1 MKIIKKEILPF
12 FILISL
18 IISELFMEKINILRY
33 SDEVIAI
40 FSIIY
45 IILKLTL
52 TQYKK
57 KCPTNIIKLILV
69 VIVLIIIGLISNI
82 TAKIQTNLFIIIV
95 DIISNFKIVFISVA
109 MYMMLNKETA
119 NDILKKLNVM
129 SKIFIILGI
138 IFGIL
143 SLFFNLGMRGEYRY
157 GIYCFNFIFSQ
168 AHIYSMFLLFALLV
182 VAFNAKRDKIF
193 FLYWILVDIQLILTT
208 KGTSIMT
215 CICSFLIYI
224 YIYKKGKIKLRM
236 IIPIGIAIA
245 IFGGYQI
252 NTYLLNTTAPRSVLY
267 IYGLKTAMTY
277 FPIGSGFATFGS
289 DMAAKHYSL
298 LYMKYGFYNRYGM
311 SPDKTSFLND
321 NYWPMILGQ
330 FGIIGTPLTIYM
342 IYILFKVV
350 QKSLINR
357 NIKTIMFTIIF
368 YMIIASVGASIFTT
382 STTIILCLGIVL
394 SLKTLNKN
402 GEFYNEK
409 NKKNY

>member
-224 YIYKKGKIKLRM
+224 YIYIKKEKL
-236 IIPIGIAIA
+236 
-245 IFGGYQI
+245 
-252 NTYLLNTTAPRSVLY
+252 
-267 IYGLKTAMTY
+267 
-277 FPIGSGFATFGS
+277 
-289 DMAAKHYSL
+289 
-298 LYMKYGFYNRYGM
+298 
-311 SPDKTSFLND
+311 
-321 NYWPMILGQ
+321 NY
-330 FGIIGTPLTIYM
+330 
-342 IYILFKVV
+342 
-350 QKSLINR
+350 
-357 NIKTIMFTIIF
+357 
-368 YMIIASVGASIFTT
+368 
-382 STTIILCLGIVL
+382 
-394 SLKTLNKN
+394 
-402 GEFYNEK
+402 E
-409 NKKNY
+409 